1 MEESDKT
8 LEGSHFAER
17 LQNGNLEKAI
27 EALKNEQ
34 IPPGP
39 PQELVKSTVAKLN
52 EAAEQADTVKPKSRI
67 LIFNDLKA
75 AKSLAKIAAAAVLLI
90 AAGYATGRLS
100 APRAPDMEQIRA
112 ALEPSIRQK
121 LLDETKQYMQLGL
134 ANAYIRIKDELSQQ
148 YRQDLNRVAL
158 QSVAAS
164 NAVTNELLTELVKSF
179 NEAQSQDRQRIAR
192 VLNQMESNR
201 RQDRNELSNA
211 FATLA
216 VQTQDELMQ
225 TKQDMAQFL
234 SNTQSDQSNRDG
246 TGNLD
251 NQN

>member
-1 MEESDKT
+1 MEENENT
-8 LEGSHFAER
+8 
-17 LQNGNLEKAI
+17 LEKAV

-39 PQELVKSTVAKLN
+39 PQEVTDSTIAKLT
-52 EAAEQADTVKPKSRI
+52 EAAGQANTVKFENRI
-67 LIFNDLKA
+67 RIIEGLKA
-75 AKSLAKIAAAAVLLI
+75 AKSLTKIAAAAVLFI

-100 APRAPDMEQIRA
+100 GPRQPDMEQIRA
-112 ALEPSIRQK
+112 ALEPAIRQN

-158 QSVAAS
+158 QSVATS
-164 NAVTNELLTELVKSF
+164 NAVTNELLTELIASF
-179 NEAQSQDRQRIAR
+179 NEAQNQDRQRIVTA
-192 VLNQMESNR
+192 LEQIETR
-201 RQDRNELSNA
+201 RLQDRTKLSNA

-216 VQTQDELMQ
+216 VQMEDELMQ

-234 SNTQSDQSNRDG
+234 SNTQSDQSNRDEI
-246 TGNLD
+246 TD
-251 NQN
+251 N

>member
-1 MEESDKT
+1 MEESDKI
-8 LEGSHFAER
+8 
-17 LQNGNLEKAI
+17 LEKAI

-39 PQELVKSTVAKLN
+39 PQEVVKSTVAKLT
-52 EAAEQADTVKPKSRI
+52 EATEQADTVKLKNRI

-75 AKSLAKIAAAAVLLI
+75 TRSLTKIAAAAVLLI

-112 ALEPSIRQK
+112 ALEPAIRQK

-148 YRQDLNRVAL
+148 YRQELNRVAL

-164 NAVTNELLTELVKSF
+164 NATTNELLTQLVESF
-179 NEAQSQDRQRIAR
+179 NEVQSQYQQRIETAFEQ
-192 VLNQMESNR
+192 VESKR
-201 RQDRNELSNA
+201 RRDRTDLSHA
-211 FATLA
+211 LATLA
-216 VQTQDELMQ
+216 VQTEDELMR
-225 TKQDMAQFL
+225 TKQDMAHLL
-234 SNTQSDQSNRDG
+234 SNTQSDQPNRDEI
-246 TGNLD
+246 TD
-251 NQN
+251 N

>member
-1 MEESDKT
+1 MEENENT
-8 LEGSHFAER
+8 LE
-17 LQNGNLEKAI
+17 NAI

-39 PQELVKSTVAKLN
+39 PQEVIKSTIAKLT
-52 EAAEQADTVKPKSRI
+52 ETSEQANTEKLKNRI
-67 LIFNDLKA
+67 LILDDLKA
-75 AKSLAKIAAAAVLLI
+75 AKSLIKIAAAAVLLI
-90 AAGYATGRLS
+90 VAGYATGRLS

-164 NAVTNELLTELVKSF
+164 NAVTNELLTELIESF
-179 NEAQSQDRQRIAR
+179 NEAQNQDRQRIATA
-192 VLNQMESNR
+192 LGQIESR
-201 RQDRNELSNA
+201 RQQDRTDLSNA
-211 FATLA
+211 LATLA
-216 VQTQDELMQ
+216 VQTEDELMR
-225 TKQDMAQFL
+225 TKQDMAHFL
-234 SNTQSDQSNRDG
+234 SYTQPDQSNRDEIR
-246 TGNLD
+246 NSD
-251 NQN
+251 NPNERQEK

>member
-1 MEESDKT
+1 MEESEKI
-8 LEGSHFAER
+8 
-17 LQNGNLEKAI
+17 LEKAI

-39 PQELVKSTVAKLN
+39 PQELVKSTVAKLT
-52 EAAEQADTVKPKSRI
+52 EDAEQADTAKPKNRI

-75 AKSLAKIAAAAVLLI
+75 VKSLTKIAAAAVLLI

-100 APRAPDMEQIRA
+100 TPRAPDMEQIRA

-148 YRQDLNRVAL
+148 YRQELNRVAL

-164 NAVTNELLTELVKSF
+164 NAATNELLTQLVESF
-179 NEAQSQDRQRIAR
+179 NEAQSQDRQRIATA
-192 VLNQMESNR
+192 LGQIESR
-201 RQDRNELSNA
+201 RQQDRTDLSNA
-211 FATLA
+211 LATLA
-216 VQTQDELMQ
+216 LQTEDELMR
-225 TKQDMAQFL
+225 TKQNMAQFL
-234 SNTQSDQSNRDG
+234 SNTQSDQSNRDEI
-246 TGNLD
+246 TD
-251 NQN
+251 N